1 MKLIIS
7 PSFLF
12 GSFLFQDRVP
22 TNQKEKKSQITNKEK
37 QKCQKKKKKKV
48 QKWHINFDA
57 YLSLITLVGDLVVAT
72 SGAEVKTFLVFLS
85 TMLQRITSRCS
96 FFYSFSVTTREDSR
110 QDT

>member
-37 QKCQKKKKKKV
+37 QKCQKKKKKYKNDILILM
-48 QKWHINFDA
+48 HISA
-57 YLSLITLVGDLVVAT
+57 LLL
-72 SGAEVKTFLVFLS
+72 
-85 TMLQRITSRCS
+85 
-96 FFYSFSVTTREDSR
+96 
-110 QDT
+110 